1 MRDRFELFTMSV
13 TRAYK
18 YIQQIKKHESATF
31 GIKGIH
37 VMCMV
42 ALGKYPEGLTVTE
55 LAASC
60 CEDKAAISRTV
71 DSLAEKGYIV
81 YEEAQARRRWRS
93 KIMLTGSG
101 PRDHKGPGGTNPM
114 RSWERSRTTS
124 RQSRRRPF
132 TGFFQAST
140 TGSPSTARCWR
151 TGNSIG

>member
-1 MRDRFELFTMSV
+1 MRDRFELFTISV

-42 ALGKYPEGLTVTE
+42 ALGKYPQGLTVTE
-55 LAASC
+55 LASSC

-71 DSLAEKGYIV
+71 DSLAEKGYIT

-93 KIMLTGSG
+93 KVILTE
-101 PRDHKGPGGTNPM
+101 KGREVAKGVEQLIEEIVGKIKGELTTEQEVAFYRMFSLIND
-114 RSWERSRTTS
+114 RLAEYCEKLERRE
-124 RQSRRRPF
+124 
-132 TGFFQAST
+132 
-140 TGSPSTARCWR
+140 
-151 TGNSIG
+151 

>member
-71 DSLAEKGYIV
+71 DSLAEKGYVV

-93 KIMLTGSG
+93 KVMLTDQGREITKGLEGLIEEIVGKIKDDLTTEQEAAFYRSFSG
-101 PRDHKGPGGTNPM
+101 INDRLAEYCEMLEN
-114 RSWERSRTTS
+114 RE
-124 RQSRRRPF
+124 
-132 TGFFQAST
+132 
-140 TGSPSTARCWR
+140 
-151 TGNSIG
+151 

>member
-1 MRDRFELFTMSV
+1 MRDRFELFTISV

-37 VMCMV
+37 VMCIV

-71 DSLAEKGYIV
+71 DSLAEKGYV
-81 YEEAQARRRWRS
+81 TYEEAQARRRWRS
-93 KIMLTGSG
+93 KVKLTE
-101 PRDHKGPGGTNPM
+101 KGQEVTKGVEQLIEEIVGKI
-114 RSWERSRTTS
+114 RGELTTE
-124 RQSRRRPF
+124 QE
-132 TGFFQAST
+132 
-140 TGSPSTARCWR
+140 TAFYRIFRCINDR
-151 TGNSIG
+151 LAEYCEKLDAR